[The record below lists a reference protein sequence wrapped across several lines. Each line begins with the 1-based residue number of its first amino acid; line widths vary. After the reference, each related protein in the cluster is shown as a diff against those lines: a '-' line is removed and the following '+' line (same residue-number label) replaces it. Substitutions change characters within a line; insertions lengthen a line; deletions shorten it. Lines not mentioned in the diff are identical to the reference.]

1 MNIKILMGMSSYFL
15 STLPLF
21 SLCREIPHPTAGGAL
36 LRSTSQVPLRAG
48 RESLFLSK
56 GLISKPLV
64 RLFYWQTISGNL
76 HKRKQNKNKEAGETK
91 KMTSNTVGSHP
102 LYALRGSNPG
112 PID

>member
-36 LRSTSQVPLRAG
+36 LHPTPQASLRAK
-48 RESLFLSK
+48 RESVFLSK

-64 RLFYWQTISGNL
+64 RLFYWQTTGQPKRGGGN
-76 HKRKQNKNKEAGETK
+76 K
-91 KMTSNTVGSHP
+91 KSSIFV
-102 LYALRGSNPG
+102 L
-112 PID
+112 

>member
-1 MNIKILMGMSSYFL
+1 MAQRYEYQDIDGHVIL
-15 STLPLF
+15 LF
-21 SLCREIPHPTAGGAL
+21 VHPA
-36 LRSTSQVPLRAG
+36 
-48 RESLFLSK
+48 
-56 GLISKPLV
+56 
-64 RLFYWQTISGNL
+64 NL